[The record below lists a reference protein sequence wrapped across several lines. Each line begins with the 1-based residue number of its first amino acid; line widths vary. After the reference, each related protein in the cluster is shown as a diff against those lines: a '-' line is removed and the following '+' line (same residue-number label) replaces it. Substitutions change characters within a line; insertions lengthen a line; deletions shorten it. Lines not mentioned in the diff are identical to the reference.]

1 MISKRQQQK
10 CQKGIRLFQ
19 QTLQTLLLDNNV
31 NKNEPTT
38 CVNRESFL
46 PKKTELDR
54 PGKTLINIGQH
65 SSTFS
70 LSLSLSLSS
79 MG

>member
-19 QTLQTLLLDNNV
+19 QTLHTLILDNNA

-38 CVNRESFL
+38 CVNRESFP
-46 PKKTELDR
+46 PKKL
-54 PGKTLINIGQH
+54 N
-65 SSTFS
+65 
-70 LSLSLSLSS
+70 
-79 MG
+79 